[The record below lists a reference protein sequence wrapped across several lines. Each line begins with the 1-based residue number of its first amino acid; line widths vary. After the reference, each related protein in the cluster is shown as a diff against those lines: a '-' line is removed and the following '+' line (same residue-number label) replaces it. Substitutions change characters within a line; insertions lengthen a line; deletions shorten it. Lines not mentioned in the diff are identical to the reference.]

1 LTAQCSDQ
9 RGASRLRSGVRVFP
23 RFPGGKTHSVGGRGG
38 QEEAVNFRLRT
49 EQLGEDAYAI
59 AFVGE
64 ADPYSAPELKREL
77 VEAVD
82 RGARHIVVDLTETTF
97 IDSTTLGVLIGG
109 LKRLKP
115 RGGDLSLVCADPNIR
130 KIFEIT
136 LLDRIFTIDASL
148 PDARERL
155 ELTPA
160 GS

>member
-1 LTAQCSDQ
+1 
-9 RGASRLRSGVRVFP
+9 
-23 RFPGGKTHSVGGRGG
+23 
-38 QEEAVNFRLRT
+38 VNFRLRT
-49 EQLGEDAYAI
+49 EQLGEDAYVI

-77 VEAVD
+77 VETVE
-82 RGARHIVVDLTETTF
+82 RGARHLVIDLTETTF

-115 RGGDLSLVCADPNIR
+115 RGGDLSLVCANPNIR

-136 LLDRIFTIDASL
+136 LLDRIFTIDESL
-148 PDARERL
+148 TEARERL

>member
-1 LTAQCSDQ
+1 
-9 RGASRLRSGVRVFP
+9 
-23 RFPGGKTHSVGGRGG
+23 
-38 QEEAVNFRLRT
+38 VNFRLRT
-49 EQLGEDAYAI
+49 EQLAEDAYVI
-59 AFVGE
+59 AFIGE